1 MEKNEE
7 IEEKKEVENIALIE
21 KVKERIA
28 KDNQKNLIREKNLNK
43 YKKFDMSKIF

>member
-7 IEEKKEVENIALIE
+7 IEEKDKLENIGLIE

-28 KDNQKNLIREKNLNK
+28 KDNQKNKIREQNLNK
-43 YKKFDMSKIF
+43 YKKYDMSILF

>member
-7 IEEKKEVENIALIE
+7 IEEKENLENVALIE
-21 KVKERIA
+21 KVKEKIA

-43 YKKFDMSKIF
+43 YKKYDMSNIF